1 MSGLAYSL
9 FVFVVGIQAFFLF
22 RVFWE
27 KAGNFYYSESFQASE
42 RFKKITLSNML
53 NDRES
58 GSNSVNSA
66 PFGEAIACGI
76 ALIIA
81 LGPIIGRTKLL
92 SLCFFS
98 IMGTATY

>member
-1 MSGLAYSL
+1 
-9 FVFVVGIQAFFLF
+9 
-22 RVFWE
+22 
-27 KAGNFYYSESFQASE
+27 
-42 RFKKITLSNML
+42 ML